1 MCTLT
6 PGSLGH
12 RWGNVTPDD
21 RSGILYITAF
31 LSFTYSS
38 ITFITRCFIKWR
50 LLGLDDAAA
59 LAAQIASL
67 VQFSLLLT
75 SLSAGLSKNFEL
87 LKGDDYARM
96 ASVSGGDSNLS
107 SKLMLQQSQYGNQI
121 ALYIALGLSKLAT
134 ILLVQRLFT
143 RDMRSAWIVCNVVT
157 GITLGWTILAA
168 LLVSVGC
175 SPESLAPQVP
185 SQTCRSIVTRYR
197 FVIITDALTDVVL
210 VAVPTVLC
218 WRLHMDIRN
227 KLQVFAVFGFR
238 LPLVALA
245 GLFVK
250 TWERSL
256 ASGNPG
262 VHRTPAIIY
271 QQAELCGS
279 LIAATI
285 PCVKGFIQS
294 FDTGSGVKAGIGS
307 SNDYSSGRTGSRP
320 RREAESYQLSSFT
333 RSKGDASRST
343 SRTRLK
349 DDDGTIRANVRP
361 FKASRSVTALRR
373 KKGIRDTVAGAD
385 EQDINRHSQG
395 SRTELFATRDE

>member
-1 MCTLT
+1 MSNDSTSNS
-6 PGSLGH
+6 GY

-50 LLGLDDAAA
+50 VLGLDDAAA
-59 LAAQIASL
+59 LAAEIASL

-75 SLSAGLSKNFEL
+75 SLSAGLSKNFAL
-87 LKGDDYARM
+87 LKDDEYARM
-96 ASVSGGDSNLS
+96 AS
-107 SKLMLQQSQYGNQI
+107 SQYGNQI

-143 RDMRSAWIVCNVVT
+143 PDMRAAWLICKVVT
-157 GITLGWTILAA
+157 GMALGWTILAA

-175 SPESLAPQVP
+175 SPESLAPQAP
-185 SQTCRSIVTRYR
+185 SQTCPSIVTRYR
-197 FVIITDALTDVVL
+197 FVIVTDAVTDVIL
-210 VAVPTVLC
+210 VAVPTALC
-218 WRLHMDIRN
+218 WRLHMDVRN

-238 LPLVALA
+238 LPLVALV
-245 GLFVK
+245 GLFLK

-256 ASGNPG
+256 ESDNPG

-271 QQAELCGS
+271 QQVELCGS

-307 SNDYSSGRTGSRP
+307 SNDYSNGRTGSRP
-320 RREAESYQLSSFT
+320 RREAERYQLSSFT
-333 RSKGDASRST
+333 RSKDDASRST

-361 FKASRSVTALRR
+361 FTASRSVTALRR
-373 KKGIRDTVAGAD
+373 KKSCRDAVGGED
-385 EQDINRHSQG
+385 EQDIDRHSQG